1 VIAEHKAVLGRAK
14 MRFVAEDGVEYKESP
29 ERRSRLISTERW
41 MQYLGVDSF
50 HKHPECRPEKMTFDR
65 VEIRLSQHIGAPSVP
80 QVSVGNPV
88 SVGQMIASPA
98 GGLSVAQ
105 HASID
110 GTVVAVDA
118 NRIVIEAS
126 H

>member
-1 VIAEHKAVLGRAK
+1 
-14 MRFVAEDGVEYKESP
+14 
-29 ERRSRLISTERW
+29 
-41 MQYLGVDSF
+41 MQYPGVDRYDG
-50 HKHPECRPEKMTFDR
+50 HPECDPIKMNFAR

-88 SVGQMIASPA
+88 SLGQMIASPA

-118 NRIVIEAS
+118 NRIVIEAAR
-126 H
+126 

>member
-1 VIAEHKAVLGRAK
+1 
-14 MRFVAEDGVEYKESP
+14 
-29 ERRSRLISTERW
+29 
-41 MQYLGVDSF
+41 
-50 HKHPECRPEKMTFDR
+50 
-65 VEIRLSQHIGAPSVP
+65 IRLSQHIGAPSVP

-88 SVGQMIASPA
+88 SAGQMIASPA

-118 NRIVIEAS
+118 NRIVIEAMR
-126 H
+126 

>member
-1 VIAEHKAVLGRAK
+1 MAFTFFGGVHPAENKQYARDKAVQE
-14 MRFVAEDGVEYKESP
+14 FP
-29 ERRSRLISTERW
+29 EPDILVVP
-41 MQYLGVDSF
+41 M
-50 HKHPECRPEKMTFDR
+50 
-65 VEIRLSQHIGAPSVP
+65 SQHIGAPSVP
-80 QVSVGNPV
+80 QVTVGNPV
-88 SVGQMIASPA
+88 SVGQMIAAPA

-118 NRIVIEAS
+118 NRIVIEAT